1 MKSRLLAALLALSMG
16 VSMLAVQASA
26 ASPIVCAHEVV
37 SADGVCE
44 NEDCN
49 AQALAKFVCGD
60 ATEYF
65 FKANNLGWKTINM
78 NNNGTDDTYTITI
91 LDDIPSASFTILA
104 DTVTIDLN
112 GFEIGYTGG
121 DFGNIVYLEEQGNL
135 TITDSSDSQTGAMIN
150 PTGPVVDFARSAYAE
165 ESNAVLSVEAG
176 TFSGNGIT
184 FWLGGGSLYI
194 KGGTVVGRYM
204 AAEGAITGGRFTLDP
219 SGDLTEEYEAVLE
232 DDYYVVREKSAEV
245 TVPIVNSG
253 DGNSVEVSA
262 VVSGDKAAVTDVDLS
277 ELDAVIGDETVGG
290 NIIIDFSA
298 LDAELAEVE
307 IPADTVNKISEAV
320 ADGASS
326 FEIVF
331 AENVSIEFDGD
342 ALAAIVGQAEDES
355 ITVSIEAA
363 DSETVTGAQ
372 MDVIGDRPAYDITVK
387 SGDANISDMG
397 GKITISA
404 PYELGANEDPDGVT
418 VYYVDENGGREK
430 CETAY
435 NSESERVSWITT
447 HLSVYMVDYKESSPS
462 ASEDAY
468 WLLMLCWLKNQKFD
482 ISATVAEG
490 GTVAP
495 EGTTKVKYTS
505 DIVYTITPSE
515 GYVVSDVLVDGK
527 SVGAV
532 NEYTFTKV
540 TEAHTLHAVFEKLPA
555 ENTFF
560 TDVNESDWYFDDVKF
575 VSENG
580 LMVGTTDNG
589 TVFSPD
595 GTLTRAMLVTMLW
608 RMAGSPTVE
617 ADIPYTDVSADTWYS
632 EAVRWAASADVIL
645 GYGDGTFGPE
655 DILTRE
661 QLAVILYR
669 YEQHN
674 GGGFK
679 GMWMF
684 RLDYSDVPDV
694 SDWAYEAVCF
704 LTMHDIYVVRENEQL
719 APKENALRAETA
731 AVLHRYALN
740 GKTE

>member
-1 MKSRLLAALLALSMG
+1 MRSRLLAALLAFTMG
-16 VSMLAVQASA
+16 VSMSAVQASA
-26 ASPIVCAHEVV
+26 VSPVVCTHEVV

-44 NEDCN
+44 NENCN
-49 AQALAKFVCGD
+49 AQALAKFMSEGT
-60 ATEYF
+60 TEF
-65 FKANNLGWKTINM
+65 FFTANDLGWKTINM

-91 LDDIPSASFTILA
+91 LNDIPSMSFTILA

-112 GFEIGYTGG
+112 GFEIGYTDG
-121 DFGNIVYLEEQGNL
+121 DFGNIVYLDESGNL
-135 TITDSSDSQTGAMIN
+135 TITDSSDSKTGAMIN
-150 PTGPVVDFARSAYAE
+150 PTGPVVDFSRNPNAESA
-165 ESNAVLSVEAG
+165 AVLNIEAG
-176 TFSGNGIT
+176 TFSGSGIT
-184 FWLGGGSLYI
+184 FWLGGGTLYI
-194 KGGTVVGRYM
+194 KGGTVIGQYI
-204 AAEGAITGGRFTLDP
+204 AAAGAITGGRFTLDP

-232 DDYYVVREKSAEV
+232 DDYYVVREKSAQV

-253 DGNSVEVSA
+253 DGKSVEVSA

-277 ELDAVIGDETVGG
+277 ELDAVIGDETAAG

-298 LDAELAEVE
+298 LDALLAEVE

-320 ADGASS
+320 IDGSNS

-342 ALAAIVGQAEDES
+342 ALAAIVDQADDES

-363 DSETVTGAQ
+363 DAETATNAQ
-372 MDVIGDRPAYDITVK
+372 IAVIGDRPAYDITVK
-387 SGDANISDMG
+387 SGDTNISDMG
-397 GKITISA
+397 GKIIISA
-404 PYELGANEDPDGVT
+404 PYELGANEDPDGVA

-430 CETAY
+430 CETVY
-435 NSESERVSWITT
+435 NSESQRVSWVTT
-447 HLSVYMVDYKESSPS
+447 HLSVYMVDYKESSHSNPG
-462 ASEDAY
+462 DVY
-468 WLLMLCWLKNQKFD
+468 WLLMLVMMKNQKLD
-482 ISATVAEG
+482 IFAATSEG
-490 GTVAP
+490 GSVAP
-495 EGTTKVKYTS
+495 EGTTQVKYAS

-532 NEYTFTKV
+532 NEYTFAKV
-540 TEAHTLHAVFEKLPA
+540 TEAHTIHAVFEKLPA
-555 ENTFF
+555 ENAFF
-560 TDVNESDWYFDDVKF
+560 TDVNEGDWYFEDVKF

-580 LMVGTTDNG
+580 LMVGTTDDG

-608 RMAGSPTVE
+608 RMAGCPTIE
-617 ADIPYTDVSADTWYS
+617 ADIPYSDVSADTWYS
-632 EAVRWAASADVIL
+632 EAVRWASFTDIIL
-645 GYGDGTFGPE
+645 GYGDGSFGPE

-684 RLDYSDVPDV
+684 RLDYSDVSDV
-694 SDWAYEAVCF
+694 SDWAYEAFCF
-704 LTMHDIYVVRENEQL
+704 MTMHDIYVVRENEQL
-719 APKENALRAETA
+719 APRENALRAETA